1 MSAARVKQTRV
12 SLVRVGIL
20 LVAILVMAAGVR
32 WIMAPGLAVAPTPE
46 ASVFAGYVDVTATPT
61 YQFEAPADSPQS
73 NVILAFIVA
82 GKENPCE
89 PTWGTYYSMDAAA
102 TQLDLDRRIAQL
114 RSIGGDVSVSFG
126 GQINDELAVVC
137 RNVDALTDAYASVVD
152 RYTLSSIDLDIEGPA
167 LADIAALERRA
178 QAIAA
183 LQAEAVAGGRELQVW
198 LTLPVATQGLTAEGV
213 AAVEVTLA
221 GGVDIA
227 GVNGMTMNFGGSKS
241 AGQSMAGAVE
251 DAASALHR
259 QVVAAYAGR
268 GIGLDGEQAWRKVGI
283 TPMIGQNDL
292 PGEVFTLDD
301 AAAVNT
307 FALDNGVGLLSMWSL
322 NRDATCT
329 SPLPKT
335 VPVVQTSCSGIDQ
348 DGRSFADVLANGADV
363 AVAEPSASGAAQSQV
378 DPVVV
383 DDPDTSPFPIWDPV
397 GTYPAGTRVVW
408 KREVYRAKYWTS
420 GISPDTPQSTEES
433 PWTLVGPVLPGDK
446 PAPLPTLPA
455 NTYPTW
461 KAKSVYNKGQRV
473 QVGRVPYEA
482 KWWTQGQPPGE
493 PVAGG
498 SPWVLVSPG

>member
-213 AAVEVTLA
+213 AAVEATLA

-227 GVNGMTMNFGGSKS
+227 GVNGMTMNFGAPRARVRVWPVPSKTPPALCIVRS
-241 AGQSMAGAVE
+241 WRPTPGGVSDWTVSKRGARWE
-251 DAASALHR
+251 S
-259 QVVAAYAGR
+259 
-268 GIGLDGEQAWRKVGI
+268 
-283 TPMIGQNDL
+283 L
-292 PGEVFTLDD
+292 P
-301 AAAVNT
+301 
-307 FALDNGVGLLSMWSL
+307 
-322 NRDATCT
+322 
-329 SPLPKT
+329 
-335 VPVVQTSCSGIDQ
+335 
-348 DGRSFADVLANGADV
+348 
-363 AVAEPSASGAAQSQV
+363 
-378 DPVVV
+378 
-383 DDPDTSPFPIWDPV
+383 
-397 GTYPAGTRVVW
+397 
-408 KREVYRAKYWTS
+408 
-420 GISPDTPQSTEES
+420 
-433 PWTLVGPVLPGDK
+433 
-446 PAPLPTLPA
+446 
-455 NTYPTW
+455 
-461 KAKSVYNKGQRV
+461 
-473 QVGRVPYEA
+473 
-482 KWWTQGQPPGE
+482 
-493 PVAGG
+493 
-498 SPWVLVSPG
+498 